1 MRISS
6 MAPACR
12 DARFCV
18 SRPAM
23 PLLVHHLIA
32 LFNRDLPPCE
42 TQNLASLLWQDAS
55 VSVIFMCIS
64 LMASACRDAKFCVS
78 RSIMPLLVHHLI
90 ALFNWA
96 YLLVRRKILRL
107 YFCQPLL
114 QHCCRHLAFS
124 FFPVQTA
131 TSSIKQNTIRLTAA
145 QNKNGS
151 MMTGPG
157 LIQPS
162 VSAPPPCLHRSGL
175 SRTGAPRQTFR
186 A

>member
-1 MRISS
+1 MQDFASLLWLDASISVIFICICL

-12 DARFCV
+12 DAKFCV

-23 PLLVHHLIA
+23 PLLVHHLVA
-32 LFNRDLPPCE
+32 LFKR
-42 TQNLASLLWQDAS
+42 
-55 VSVIFMCIS
+55 
-64 LMASACRDAKFCVS
+64 
-78 RSIMPLLVHHLI
+78 
-90 ALFNWA
+90 A

-131 TSSIKQNTIRLTAA
+131 TSSIKLNTIRLTTAR
-145 QNKNGS
+145 NKNGS
-151 MMTGPG
+151 MMTSPG

-162 VSAPPPCLHRSGL
+162 VSAPPSCLHRSGL
-175 SRTGAPRQTFR
+175 SRTGAPRQTLR
-186 A
+186 T